1 MSGMKLGIQRETF
14 AAPEDYSWLGSAHGT
29 NEADPITLNG
39 DLFLAAFPTGIV
51 PGGTVV
57 GKVTATGLYAPYTDA
72 ATHGAGT
79 DTAAGHLLTTVDL
92 GGTVAAD
99 VGNVGAALYWHG
111 EVIVAKLKTNHGL
124 TAAARADLPQ
134 IRYVD

>member
-1 MSGMKLGIQRETF
+1 MSGMKLGIKRETF

-39 DLFLAAFPTGIV
+39 DAFLAAFPDGVV

-57 GKVTATGLYAPYTDA
+57 GMVTATGLYEPYADA
-72 ATHGAGT
+72 GAGGL
-79 DTAAGHLLTTVDL
+79 DVARGHLLTTVDL
-92 GGTVAAD
+92 GGTTAAT

-111 EVIVAKLKTNHGL
+111 EVIVANLKTNNGL